1 MFHPCSLVVGE
12 VPQRP
17 LTGIDS
23 QLPENPFV
31 VVGGSKA
38 RNRRPNILGIYIPF
52 KWDHLS

>member
-1 MFHPCSLVVGE
+1 MFLGCWGSSSKASVS
-12 VPQRP
+12 QK

-38 RNRRPNILGIYIPF
+38 RNRRPNILGIYIYN
-52 KWDHLS
+52 L